1 MHTIYTHYIGIVQV
15 LTNTMSLDA
24 LKKTKGF
31 INLPTYFN
39 HIYGKNS
46 IQIIQARKNFAAS
59 LAAYSLFTYILYI
72 KDRHNGNILIDSEG
86 HILHIDFG
94 FMLSIAPGGYLSLET
109 APFKLTEE
117 VCMLCVVY
125 AVYDV

>member
-1 MHTIYTHYIGIVQV
+1 MPTLKYTHIGIVQV

-72 KDRHNGNILIDSEG
+72 KDRHNGNIYNNI
-86 HILHIDFG
+86 
-94 FMLSIAPGGYLSLET
+94 
-109 APFKLTEE
+109 
-117 VCMLCVVY
+117 
-125 AVYDV
+125 

>member
-1 MHTIYTHYIGIVQV
+1 
-15 LTNTMSLDA
+15 MSLDA

-117 VCMLCVVY
+117 VCMLCVV
-125 AVYDV
+125 